1 MDGKVPVNRVA
12 ANPSYARS
20 VASGPLIPS
29 REILARNGV
38 FWKVMSWKRIAS
50 RKKTASFVNSYFS
63 LDQFTIFLLE
73 LPSETSGGLPCPEP
87 EEEAL
92 SATSARS
99 ARMIGLGRM
108 HPCRGIEEP

>member
-1 MDGKVPVNRVA
+1 VNRVA

-63 LDQFTIFLLE
+63 LDQFTIFLLQ

-87 EEEAL
+87 EEKAL